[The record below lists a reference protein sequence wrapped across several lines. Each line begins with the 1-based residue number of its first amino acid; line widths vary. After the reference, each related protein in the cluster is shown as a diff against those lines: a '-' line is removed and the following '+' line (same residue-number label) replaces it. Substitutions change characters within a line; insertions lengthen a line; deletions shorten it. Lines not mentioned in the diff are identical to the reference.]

1 MTEYKTVK
9 LGDVCTIT
17 KGATG
22 IMKAVPGQY
31 PMVTLAESR
40 TTHNEYQFDCAA
52 TIIPLV
58 SSTGHGHASMKRV
71 HFQEGKFALGSIL
84 CAVVPKDPN
93 QLNPKFLHIYLSYFK
108 DKLLVPLMHG
118 AANVSL
124 SISKI
129 KNVEINLPP
138 IDQQLKFIEHEKHLR
153 EKKSKLTTQIIT
165 QSGLILKMRQ
175 QILQDA
181 ISGELTSDWRNNNI
195 GHLFAMTVP
204 KETLNL
210 AELPFNLPENWIW
223 VKLGS
228 ICSKIGSG
236 STPRGSNYADS
247 GLPFFR
253 SQNIHDRGLEYS
265 DIKYISNEV
274 HSKMS
279 GTKVHP
285 SDVLLNITGGSLGRA
300 ALVPDDFHEGN
311 VSQHVCIIRPDGVDS
326 SYLHKIVLSPFFQK
340 MIFDSTT
347 GAGREGLPK
356 YNLERFLVPVAPPEE
371 QKEIIR
377 KVNVLMDQCDQI
389 EKNFLKSTKDIN
401 KMMQASLQDAFKK

>member
-1 MTEYKTVK
+1 
-9 LGDVCTIT
+9 
-17 KGATG
+17 
-22 IMKAVPGQY
+22 
-31 PMVTLAESR
+31 
-40 TTHNEYQFDCAA
+40 
-52 TIIPLV
+52 
-58 SSTGHGHASMKRV
+58 
-71 HFQEGKFALGSIL
+71 
-84 CAVVPKDPN
+84 
-93 QLNPKFLHIYLSYFK
+93 
-108 DKLLVPLMHG
+108 
-118 AANVSL
+118 
-124 SISKI
+124 
-129 KNVEINLPP
+129 
-138 IDQQLKFIEHEKHLR
+138 
-153 EKKSKLTTQIIT
+153 
-165 QSGLILKMRQ
+165 MRQ